1 MRAHSAGWL
10 PMTDAWGWVYPG
22 DAGITSA
29 CSSKGVVDSL
39 AEQHSLI
46 VVPLVR
52 ETAKNRHADE
62 LYQVLKDL
70 AGLAKLAAAPLN
82 TYQAAIRN
90 ADELLNLINSESTED
105 ANHGYGPNQP

>member
-1 MRAHSAGWL
+1 MA
-10 PMTDAWGWVYPG
+10 DAWGWVYPG

-39 AEQHSLI
+39 AEQHNLI
-46 VVPLVR
+46 VVPLVI

-70 AGLAKLAAAPLN
+70 TGLAKLAAAPLN

-90 ADELLNLINSESTED
+90 ADELLKQIESEQRSEE
-105 ANHGYGPNQP
+105 AAV